1 MSAGSDENRN
11 VSASPPSEG
20 ILLQEETLMK
30 YFSGLIQASF
40 GSVQSVK
47 RTNGHMKVHWRVSV
61 RSKFTSDRFRIL
73 TMKKQELILLCDQKP
88 IIILMSLSQCKN
100 LHRVRRSYSS
110 DNFI

>member
-1 MSAGSDENRN
+1 MNAGSDENIN
-11 VSASPPSEG
+11 VSASEG

-61 RSKFTSDRFRIL
+61 SLKFVHQSNFA
-73 TMKKQELILLCDQKP
+73 
-88 IIILMSLSQCKN
+88 SLRAKAGT
-100 LHRVRRSYSS
+100 
-110 DNFI
+110 